1 MTKTDNKPKLLPF
14 DVISAA
20 SSGDTEAISIVL
32 KHYDGYI
39 VKLSTRLIKDDFGI
53 VHTFLDEE
61 LYNRLKIRLI
71 MRTLAFAP

>member
-20 SSGDTEAISIVL
+20 ASGDTEAISIVL

-39 VKLSTRLIKDDFGI
+39 VKLSTRLIKDEFGI